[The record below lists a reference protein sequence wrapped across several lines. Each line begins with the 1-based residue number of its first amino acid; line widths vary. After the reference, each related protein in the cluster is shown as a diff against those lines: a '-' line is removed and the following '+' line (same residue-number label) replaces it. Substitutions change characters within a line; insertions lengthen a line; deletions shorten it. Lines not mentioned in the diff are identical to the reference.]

1 MIEYLL
7 KINDK
12 YKKNKVNSAVIQ
24 AEFYARCKEENIIC
38 YLEYKERNSRFD
50 ALIFDRD
57 LNKIAIVEFK
67 SYASKEKKGIK
78 NTKQIKKYL
87 SYNLPVLL
95 IVRHEEIEIN
105 ITKLKLFLKKKFVDK
120 ISLHN

>member
-1 MIEYLL
+1 MINDIL
-7 KINDK
+7 KINTK
-12 YKKNKVNSAVIQ
+12 YKKNKINHATIQ
-24 AEFYARCKEENIIC
+24 AEFYSRCKEENIIC

-67 SYASKEKKGIK
+67 SYKSKEKKGIT
-78 NTKQIKKYL
+78 NTKQLKKYL

-95 IVRHEEIEIN
+95 VVRFEEIETTIKN
-105 ITKLKLFLKKKFVDK
+105 IERLLNENKV
-120 ISLHN
+120 

>member
-67 SYASKEKKGIK
+67 SYTSKEKKAVK

-95 IVRHEEIEIN
+95 VVRHEEIEIN
-105 ITKLKLFLKKKFVDK
+105 ITKLKLFLKNK
-120 ISLHN
+120 SLTK

>member
-12 YKKNKVNSAVIQ
+12 YKKNKVNSAMIQ

-50 ALIFDRD
+50 ALIFDKN

-67 SYASKEKKGIK
+67 SYISKNKVGIR

-87 SYNLPVLL
+87 SYNLPVFLV
-95 IVRHEEIEIN
+95 VRFIEI
-105 ITKLKLFLKKKFVDK
+105 DK
-120 ISLHN
+120 IILEIKKVLGN

>member
-24 AEFYARCKEENIIC
+24 AEF
-38 YLEYKERNSRFD
+38 
-50 ALIFDRD
+50 
-57 LNKIAIVEFK
+57 
-67 SYASKEKKGIK
+67 YASKEKKGIK

-105 ITKLKLFLKKKFVDK
+105 ITKLKLFLKKK
-120 ISLHN
+120 I